1 MKIWPFMFAASA
13 TLDYR
18 FVVRP
23 DFLDAEQDTLF
34 RERLEIDG
42 SDKDIRTISFSD
54 SKNKTIYCWY
64 QARPI
69 LVGDQAQTDSVG
81 RKLFC
86 ASGIIAVESPSD
98 DSVRQLVDMTK
109 KVQPLLDKNLIAFLA
124 ADRSWKPTIIFPSD
138 LAADLPA
145 VPVASPPEHKEGPSP
160 ATSGPSTSN
169 PAINKSTTIL
179 TAMMI
184 FSLAFSAL
192 LFSKYQALETQIA
205 EIKSKLPSQ
214 GSVGVP
220 ATLNGRGE
228 PPVHNSTEPPV
239 HKEPEPPVQKDA
251 EPPVRK
257 DAERPVRK
265 DAESPVRK
273 EQPKNIE

>member
-42 SDKDIRTISFSD
+42 SEQDIRTISFSD

-69 LVGDQAQTDSVG
+69 LLGEQAQTDSVG

-86 ASGIIAVESPSD
+86 ASGLIADESPSD
-98 DSVRQLVDMTK
+98 ESVRQLMDMTK
-109 KVQPLLDKNLIAFLA
+109 KVQPYLEKNLIAFLA
-124 ADRSWKPTIIFPSD
+124 ADRSWKPTIVPGSD
-138 LAADLPA
+138 IAADLPA
-145 VPVASPPEHKEGPSP
+145 VPVAGPSGHKEGPLP
-160 ATSGPSTSN
+160 ATSGPTTDK
-169 PAINKSTTIL
+169 PTFNKSTTIL

-192 LFSKYQALETQIA
+192 LFSKYQAIEMQLA
-205 EIKSKLPSQ
+205 DIKSKLPSHV
-214 GSVGVP
+214 SADAPP
-220 ATLNGRGE
+220 ALNGGGE
-228 PPVHNSTEPPV
+228 PPVH
-239 HKEPEPPVQKDA
+239 KDA
-251 EPPVRK
+251 EPAVHKDSEPPVPIHK
-257 DAERPVRK
+257 DPEPLARR
-265 DAESPVRK
+265 